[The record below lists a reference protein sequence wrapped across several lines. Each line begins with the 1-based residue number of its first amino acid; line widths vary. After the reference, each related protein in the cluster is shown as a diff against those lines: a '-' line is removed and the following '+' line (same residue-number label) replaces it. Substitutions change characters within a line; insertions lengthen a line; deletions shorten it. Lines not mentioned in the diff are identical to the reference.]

1 MWKRFDLH
9 KSRVHL
15 RKGLSLPL
23 KEEPRRWRGW
33 GQKNPGLLAGLH
45 GDALSPRLFFRLS
58 FLRGHGLIY
67 PFVCSLKIGSSCS
80 RIVAFQVS
88 FLTIEQIHV
97 RHCVVVLGAELQSP
111 VQIIDPV
118 LNLLYREKADL
129 ECNSA
134 PSTTTQWRT

>member
-45 GDALSPRLFFRLS
+45 GDALSPGLFFRLRL
-58 FLRGHGLIY
+58 LRGHGLIY
-67 PFVCSLKIGSSCS
+67 PFFARLRIAGSAT
-80 RIVAFQVS
+80 RIVAFRVA
-88 FLTIEQIHV
+88 FLTMSRILY
-97 RHCVVVLGAELQSP
+97 RHAFLVLGPEFKTPFQFM
-111 VQIIDPV
+111 
-118 LNLLYREKADL
+118 N
-129 ECNSA
+129 
-134 PSTTTQWRT
+134 PSLI